1 MAIFFFSEG
10 INFHLSGPRNTSSW
24 IKNVIK
30 KERRKLHSLN
40 CVFCSDKYLVKLN
53 NQYLKH
59 NTLTD
64 ILTFDY
70 STDPESIH
78 GEIYISIQRVKENAA
93 RFNESFDEELHRV
106 IIHGVL
112 HLTGYNDKSTTDKAL
127 MREKEEAY
135 LSLR

>member
-1 MAIFFFSEG
+1 MSYI
-10 INFHLSGPRNTSSW
+10 
-24 IKNVIK
+24 
-30 KERRKLHSLN
+30 
-40 CVFCSDKYLVKLN
+40 FCSDKDLVRLN

-59 NTLTD
+59 KALTD

-70 STDPESIH
+70 STDPKSIH
-78 GEIYISIQRVKENAA
+78 GEIYISVQRVKENAG
-93 RFNESFDEELHRV
+93 RFKESFDEELHRV

-112 HLTGYNDKSTTDKAL
+112 HLVGYNDKSPTDKAL